1 MSATPSHCGVPRRAR
16 YEYPSATVLGVLIG
30 LERLLIRIKHP
41 ASRAAELT
49 ALRGRLR
56 DELTKDADE
65 DARAR
70 ALRVLALK
78 RAVSDA
84 LQDVSSCQSC
94 AIGLPA
100 PHGMYAGGACCA
112 GVTSELFDDHELSAL
127 ALGGTRPSDL
137 RPPAGSDL
145 HAGCAFRGPR
155 GCTLDV
161 THRPARCVLYVC
173 ATLMRELHD
182 AGQLD
187 EIERMLAELR
197 REMTEHIAEHRARVD
212 RDVLAPL
219 VAALE
224 NLRR

>member
-1 MSATPSHCGVPRRAR
+1 M
-16 YEYPSATVLGVLIG
+16 LIG

-56 DELTKDADE
+56 DKLAERADE
-65 DARAR
+65 DERAR

-78 RAVSDA
+78 RAVSGA
-84 LQDVSSCQSC
+84 LQEVSSCQSC
-94 AIGLPA
+94 ATGLPA
-100 PHGMYAGGACCA
+100 PHGLYAGGACCG
-112 GVTSELFDDHELSAL
+112 GVTAELFDDHELSAL
-127 ALGGTRPSDL
+127 ALAGTRPSDL
-137 RPPAGSDL
+137 RPPARDDL

-161 THRPARCVLYVC
+161 AHRPARCVLYVC
-173 ATLMRELHD
+173 STLMRELHD

-187 EIERMLAELR
+187 DVDRMLAELR
-197 REMTEHIAEHRARVD
+197 REMTELIAEHSARVD

-219 VAALE
+219 IAALE
-224 NLRR
+224 DLRR